1 MIVQGNEGV
10 GLSNF
15 PLSQKRF
22 MVIMQIT
29 GFCLFVCLFVCFGRG
44 YIFLFFSDWLWK
56 ANVREKGNDSFLV
69 LLELGSTDFIFCQ
82 ESNKCEIL

>member
-1 MIVQGNEGV
+1 MIDCTGKRRCGSFQFSPQSKTFHGDNGNNRV
-10 GLSNF
+10 
-15 PLSQKRF
+15 
-22 MVIMQIT
+22 
-29 GFCLFVCLFVCFGRG
+29 FVCLFVCFGRG

-56 ANVREKGNDSFLV
+56 ANVRENGNDSFLV